1 MTRFLPA
8 SRLRMHSRG
17 LSRIAGGDKRP
28 FSWPAV
34 RNATLSSQ
42 TSSGH
47 TNCGKSTLVN
57 ALSGIHPRRGPA
69 STSDRA
75 GWTDLV
81 GFYQVGKKPPVLT
94 LVSVCFGAPFS
105 FS

>member
-1 MTRFLPA
+1 MFHTVA
-8 SRLRMHSRG
+8 
-17 LSRIAGGDKRP
+17 
-28 FSWPAV
+28 
-34 RNATLSSQ
+34 
-42 TSSGH
+42 GH

-81 GFYQVGKKPPVLT
+81 GFYQIGKNPPVLT
-94 LVSVCFGAPFS
+94 LVGKNMLYAARYNNLES
-105 FS
+105 